1 MADLKP
7 IGSEKLQGQEK
18 LNRILEIARYKE
30 NIPNSVNET
39 SKIEFGKTL
48 ADGNQYEIVKEKSG
62 YVIKKRI
69 DESLDYV
76 EPMKNRK
83 YYRSYSQ
90 ALKRMNL
97 LAGELNRLNENEEEV
112 SMFSLEEQK
121 KFTLKLPNKPE
132 PQMDAPAPELPADDM
147 DVDMD
152 AEMDMDLPMG
162 DEEVSMDAEVD
173 APEMGMEPEAG
184 AEEEVDFKVVQK
196 LTGKLG
202 QKIRTMN
209 DSVGMTSEDVKYVLN
224 SILSALDLE
233 KLDDEDREDVI
244 AKIEEIETD
253 YDSDEM
259 DMDMDLTGDEE
270 LGLDLDMEEPVE
282 GEMGEE
288 RYGSF
293 GHLKRKD
300 SKGDTYY
307 DEFER
312 IAKDSDIYGIGDDEM
327 FDTEEFETFKQ
338 LYDKY
343 GDKQKWFSKND
354 GERMFDL
361 YKQKTGKPF
370 KVKTRKLEGEMGEEI
385 YGSFGNL
392 KRKDSKGDTYYNEF
406 DRKAK
411 DVDLYGIGDD
421 EMFDTEEFETF
432 KQLYDKYGDKQKWF
446 SKNDGERMFDLYKQ
460 KTGKPF
466 KVKTRKLEGEM
477 GEGDDMYL
485 GIGDHGFYDKSDR
498 QMNDFNFDYD
508 EEEYD
513 DFDDFISKYP
523 NQNWFRKGRS
533 DDAEFGRD
541 SSDRKFWDRYKEKFG
556 GPFKL
561 RKRRSEMGEE
571 FDGKVVG
578 VYSNIKKQRDEEMS
592 EEDMNKSQISKI
604 MDTIFSES
612 KVDKVL
618 EKYFVIN
625 ESETK
630 KTKKN
635 SPEKLAETVEQK
647 LAVEFIM
654 SENSNMK
661 FLGKTNKGNLV
672 FENKGEQFKV
682 TTKGELI

>member
-39 SKIEFGKTL
+39 SRIEFGKTL

-97 LAGELNRLNENEEEV
+97 LAGELNRLTENEEEV

-184 AEEEVDFKVVQK
+184 TEEEVDFKVIQK

-270 LGLDLDMEEPVE
+270 LGLDLDMDMEEPAE
-282 GEMGEE
+282 G
-288 RYGSF
+288 
-293 GHLKRKD
+293 
-300 SKGDTYY
+300 
-307 DEFER
+307 
-312 IAKDSDIYGIGDDEM
+312 
-327 FDTEEFETFKQ
+327 
-338 LYDKY
+338 
-343 GDKQKWFSKND
+343 
-354 GERMFDL
+354 
-361 YKQKTGKPF
+361 
-370 KVKTRKLEGEMGEEI
+370 
-385 YGSFGNL
+385 
-392 KRKDSKGDTYYNEF
+392 
-406 DRKAK
+406 
-411 DVDLYGIGDD
+411 
-421 EMFDTEEFETF
+421 
-432 KQLYDKYGDKQKWF
+432 
-446 SKNDGERMFDLYKQ
+446 
-460 KTGKPF
+460 
-466 KVKTRKLEGEM
+466 
-477 GEGDDMYL
+477 
-485 GIGDHGFYDKSDR
+485 
-498 QMNDFNFDYD
+498 
-508 EEEYD
+508 
-513 DFDDFISKYP
+513 
-523 NQNWFRKGRS
+523 
-533 DDAEFGRD
+533 
-541 SSDRKFWDRYKEKFG
+541 
-556 GPFKL
+556 
-561 RKRRSEMGEE
+561 EMGEE
-571 FDGKVVG
+571 FDGKDGKVIG

-635 SPEKLAETVEQK
+635 TPEKLAETVEQK